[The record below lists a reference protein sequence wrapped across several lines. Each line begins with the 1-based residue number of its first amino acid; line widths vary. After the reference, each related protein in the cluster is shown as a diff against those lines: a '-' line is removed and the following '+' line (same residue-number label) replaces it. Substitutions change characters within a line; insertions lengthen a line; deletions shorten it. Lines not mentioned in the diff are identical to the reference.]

1 MKLHTIA
8 LIAVILGGCY
18 NPSFKDGIACGP
30 GSSCPDGTS
39 CGGDNVCHRGGG
51 GGGPEIDASVADA
64 APSCTANTTVCDA
77 RGHIVVCNASGTPD
91 SDTACP
97 LGCAAGATVCSH
109 QKVSNDLDQYLLD
122 AKQSADVVF
131 PLGTTIIKASTGD
144 VTENGAVTII
154 PSTLIGNIRV
164 FAFHSLK
171 INGVVQFTKEF
182 TNPAPPAIA
191 FIVDGPVQITRTLD
205 VSGNGDF
212 YGPGGLDEQASAD
225 AGCIGGRAASDNRT
239 DTPHGGGGGA
249 GGFHAG
255 AAGGA
260 ASTGLAAGTAG
271 VVKFDDTL
279 VPLHGGCAG
288 GRSALGFSGGGG
300 GGAIQIVSATSIEIT
315 ELGIIDASGGGG
327 GATPQNP
334 FSDSGGGGGGGAIL
348 LEAPTIALRG
358 ASVVVSTKGGAGAG
372 TGMNID
378 GTTIARGEDGG
389 VTEAPAIG
397 GFQPNTGILRG
408 GNGATVTVAATPG
421 PSAPAGGAAASG
433 ASGGG
438 STGQARFNTRDG
450 TVTIDGA
457 AMRTPYVV
465 GTLTILAP

>member
-1 MKLHTIA
+1 MKLHILA
-8 LIAVILGGCY
+8 LAALILGGCY
-18 NPSFKDGIACGP
+18 NPSFKDGLACGP
-30 GSSCPDGTS
+30 GGACPDGTS
-39 CGGDNVCHRGGG
+39 CGGDNVCRSRGGELPG
-51 GGGPEIDASVADA
+51 LDASTGDA
-64 APSCTANTTVCDA
+64 APSCTANTTVCDP
-77 RGHIVVCNASGTPD
+77 RGHIVTCNASGTVA
-91 SDTACP
+91 SDVACP
-97 LGCAAGATVCSH
+97 VGCSVGATACSH

-122 AKQSADVVF
+122 AKQSADVEF
-131 PLGTTIIKASTGD
+131 PLGTTIIKASSGD

-154 PSTLIGNIRV
+154 PSTLVGNIRV

-171 INGVVQFTKEF
+171 ISGVVQFTKEF

-212 YGPGGLDEQASAD
+212 YGPGGLDPQASTD
-225 AGCIGGRAASDNRT
+225 AACIGGQAASDNNNT
-239 DTPHGGGGGA
+239 TAKGGSGGA
-249 GGFHAG
+249 GGFHVG

-260 ASTGLAAGTAG
+260 ASTGLAAGIAG

-288 GRSALGFSGGGG
+288 GRSASGFSGGGG
-300 GGAIQIVSATSIEIT
+300 GGAIQIVSATSIEVT

-327 GATPQNP
+327 GATPQA
-334 FSDSGGGGGGGAIL
+334 FSEAAGGGGGGAIL

-358 ASVVVSTKGGAGAG
+358 ASVVLSTKGGAGAG
-372 TGMNID
+372 TGKNID
-378 GTTIARGEDGG
+378 GTPIARGEDGG

-397 GFQPNTGILRG
+397 GFQPTTGILRG

-421 PSAPAGGAAASG
+421 PSAPAGAAAAG

-438 STGQARFNTRDG
+438 GTGQARFNTRDG

-457 AMRTPYVV
+457 AMRTPFAV
-465 GTLTILAP
+465 GTLTVLAP

>member
-1 MKLHTIA
+1 MKLHTLA
-8 LIAVILGGCY
+8 LIALLLGGCY
-18 NPSFKDGIACGP
+18 NPSFPDGIACGP
-30 GSSCPDGTS
+30 GNSCPGGTS
-39 CGGDNVCHRGGG
+39 CGGDNVCHRAGGDFPG
-51 GGGPEIDASVADA
+51 MDASIDAA
-64 APSCTANTTVCDA
+64 SCTANTTVCDP
-77 RGHIVVCNASGTPD
+77 RGHIVVCNASGTVD
-91 SDTACP
+91 SDTSCP
-97 LGCAAGATVCSH
+97 LGCSAGTTACLH

-154 PSTLIGNIRV
+154 PSTLVGNIRV

-212 YGPGGLDEQASAD
+212 YGPGGLDDQASAE
-225 AGCIGGRAASDNRT
+225 AGCIGGQAASDNNT
-239 DTPHGGGGGA
+239 TTPKGGSGGA
-249 GGFHAG
+249 GGFHVGAG
-255 AAGGA
+255 GGA
-260 ASTGLAAGTAG
+260 ASSGLAAGTGG
-271 VVKFDDTL
+271 VVKFNDTL

-288 GRSALGFSGGGG
+288 GRSALGFGGGG
-300 GGAIQIVSATSIEIT
+300 AGGAIQIVSATSIEVS

-327 GATPQNP
+327 GATPQT
-334 FSDSGGGGGGGAIL
+334 FTESAGGGGGGAIL

-358 ASVVVSTKGGAGAG
+358 ASVVLSTKGGAGAG
-372 TGMNID
+372 TGMNMD
-378 GTTIARGEDGG
+378 GTPVARGDDGG
-389 VTEAPAIG
+389 TGDAPAIG
-397 GFQPNTGILRG
+397 GFQTIGGILRG

-457 AMRTPYVV
+457 AMRTPFAV

>member
-1 MKLHTIA
+1 MKLHTLVLAA
-8 LIAVILGGCY
+8 LIMSGCY
-18 NPSFKDGIACGP
+18 NPSFQDGIACGP
-30 GSSCPDGTS
+30 GNSCPGGTT

-51 GGGPEIDASVADA
+51 GGPEVDASTADA
-64 APSCTANTTVCDA
+64 APSCTASTTVCDA

-109 QKVSNDLDQYLLD
+109 QKVSNDLDQFLLD

-131 PLGTTIIKASTGD
+131 PLGTNVIKASTGD

-154 PSTLIGNIRV
+154 PSQLVGNIRV

-171 INGVVQFTKEF
+171 INGVLQFANEF
-182 TNPAPPAIA
+182 NAPAIA
-191 FIVDGPVQITRTLD
+191 FIVDGPVQIARTLD

-212 YGPGGLDEQASAD
+212 PGPGALSTQASID
-225 AGCIGGRAASDNRT
+225 AGCSGGQGGSDNMT
-239 DTPHGGGGGA
+239 NTPHGGGGGA

-260 ASTGLAAGTAG
+260 ASSGLAGGAAG

-288 GRSALGFSGGGG
+288 GKSALGFSPGGG

-315 ELGIIDASGGGG
+315 DLGIIDASGGGG

-334 FSDSGGGGGGGAIL
+334 FADPAGGGGGGAIL

-358 ASVVVSTKGGAGAG
+358 ASVVLSTKGGAGAG
-372 TGMNID
+372 TGMNIN

-389 VTEAPAIG
+389 VTEAPAVG

-421 PSAPAGGAAASG
+421 PSAPASGAAGSG

-438 STGQARFNTRDG
+438 GTGQARFNTRDG